1 MITPGQVAE
10 AVAALDAGEL
20 VLFGADTVYGLACRP
35 GNEDKLAAIKGR
47 DPGKPNALMAF
58 SVEAAGPLLGEAGAA
73 ATLLPGPVT
82 LVLPSGAGLRV
93 PAQSVDCAAT
103 RHTPRSQLSPKSR
116 RASTAARYCRTLTL
130 RWVLTELIDRTVPY
144 TGRSGQGRSYRP
156 RIHMYPAYEFGS
168 RPSSAHLFISA
179 TIVASASCGDADH
192 SRIFFPQS
200 MRM

>member
-93 PAQSVDCAAT
+93 PALAPEAAALAAIPGLVSQTSANRSGEPAPARLEDVGPELLAAAAVVLDAGPLPGIASTVVDLRGPRWEILRAGAVVEHALAAT
-103 RHTPRSQLSPKSR
+103 LGPH
-116 RASTAARYCRTLTL
+116 
-130 RWVLTELIDRTVPY
+130 
-144 TGRSGQGRSYRP
+144 
-156 RIHMYPAYEFGS
+156 
-168 RPSSAHLFISA
+168 
-179 TIVASASCGDADH
+179 
-192 SRIFFPQS
+192 
-200 MRM
+200 